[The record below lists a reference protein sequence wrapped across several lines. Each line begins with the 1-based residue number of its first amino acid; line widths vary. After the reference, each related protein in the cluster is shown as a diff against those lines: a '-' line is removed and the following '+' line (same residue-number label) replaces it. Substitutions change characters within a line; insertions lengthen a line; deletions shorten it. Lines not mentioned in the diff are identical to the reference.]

1 MATRKPVVAYY
12 WTMLPV
18 AGAPVG
24 TPQPRVNWRLV
35 GGNGEIMCQSTQGF
49 RNKSDARLSVVRV
62 VLALSGGANAG
73 DFAETG
79 PGPRPKDDGL

>member
-1 MATRKPVVAYY
+1 MATRKPTVAYY
-12 WTMLPV
+12 W
-18 AGAPVG
+18 AGLHE
-24 TPQPRVNWRLV
+24 PRVNWRLV
-35 GGNGEIMCQSTQGF
+35 GGNGKIMCQSTQGF
-49 RNKSDARLSVVRV
+49 RNKADARRSVIGV